1 MSGLSGRR
9 LLAPSAYSEAIMPSL
24 QLARSSRL
32 ARIIAKILLVLL
44 VITIVLVAFAPW
56 QQSVKGSGS
65 VIAFAPD
72 QRQQTIEAPIKGRIV
87 QWGDGIKE
95 NAHVSKGQLIAEI
108 QDIDPDL
115 VRRLEEQLVALQDGR
130 AAAQRQLEAN
140 QRNVEAIRLM
150 TTPINDR
157 LRSYRDVKEQVDAS
171 ATAAIEGARNKVAA
185 QQQVLAEAQAAEAQI
200 RADYDR
206 QETLF
211 NENIVSE
218 VKFQSAERKYR
229 EATAKVQKAREYIL
243 AAQNELKSKTGDREA
258 KIQKAQVEIDYT
270 LGEVQKQSSLLSKA
284 QSDVAKSESELN
296 KAIKA
301 LSEMETKVSR
311 QRSQRVEAP
320 LDGFLTQITP
330 NSGTQVLKA
339 GDSLCVIVPDTTDRS
354 VQIWLDGN
362 DAPLVE
368 PGSHVRLQFE
378 GWPAVQFAGWPSVAV
393 GTFGGEVISV
403 DATDNGKGKF
413 RVFVKPDA
421 TDEKWPDTRY
431 LRQGVRTNG
440 WVLLKQVPLWFEIWR
455 KMNGFP
461 PVISSDAPDAKES
474 KGDKK
479 KPKLPK
485 G

>member
-1 MSGLSGRR
+1 MNGLSGRR

-32 ARIIAKILLVLL
+32 ARIIAKTLLVFLILTIGL
-44 VITIVLVAFAPW
+44 VVFAPW
-56 QQSVKGSGS
+56 QQSVKGTGS
-65 VIAFAPD
+65 VVAFAPD
-72 QRQQTIEAPIKGRIV
+72 QRQQTIEAPIKGRIIA
-87 QWGDGIKE
+87 WGDDIKE
-95 NAHVSKGQLIAEI
+95 NAHVTKGQFIAEI

-115 VRRLEEQLVALQDGR
+115 VRRLEEQLAALKESRD
-130 AAAQRQLEAN
+130 AAQRQLEAN
-140 QRNVEAIRLM
+140 ERNVEAIRQM
-150 TTPINDR
+150 TKPINDR
-157 LRSYRDVKEQVDAS
+157 LRGYETVKEQVDAG
-171 ATAAIEGARNKVAA
+171 ATAAVEAAKNKIGAE
-185 QQQVLAEAQAAEAQI
+185 QQILAEVKAAEIQVRADYERQRKLFNEDIVSQSKYQAAE
-200 RADYDR
+200 RKFR
-206 QETLF
+206 
-211 NENIVSE
+211 E
-218 VKFQSAERKYR
+218 V
-229 EATAKVQKAREYIL
+229 TAKVQKAKEYVS
-243 AAQNELKSKTGDREA
+243 AAQNDLESKKRDREA
-258 KIQKAQVEIDYT
+258 KIQKIQIEIDYT
-270 LGEVQKQSSLLSKA
+270 MGELQKQTSQFSKA

-296 KAIKA
+296 KAIKL

-330 NSGTQVLKA
+330 NSGTQILKA
-339 GDSLCVIVPDTTDRS
+339 GDPLCVIVPDTKDRS

-393 GTFGGEVISV
+393 GTFGGEVVSV

-413 RVFVKPDA
+413 RVFVKPDSN
-421 TDEKWPDTRY
+421 DDPWPDTRY

-440 WVLLKQVPLWFEIWR
+440 WVLLKRVPLWFEIWR
-455 KMNGFP
+455 SMNGFP
-461 PVISSDAPDAKES
+461 PAISDDAPEDKAD